1 MFAEPQEDAATVEL
15 HRTRAR
21 HWAQRRDTGVA
32 LVCWA
37 ALLAGSVW
45 VLSHVLRAVV
55 MLIIAGLLA
64 YALAPFVGYLR
75 RWLPRWLAIL
85 LVYVGLLAVLG
96 LFGYLLITA
105 SVEQVRALIAT
116 ARHLLTPGANDTPSP
131 LIEQLHNFGISQ
143 QQLDDVTR
151 SLATYAETLG
161 KDLLPL
167 LTGIA
172 NGALDTVLILVVSV
186 YLLMD
191 GARVGAWLRTG
202 TPHRYR
208 GRVTST
214 LDTFQRVVGGYIRGQ
229 VTLSALI
236 GVLVGGGMALF
247 HVPFPI
253 LLGALAFIFSFIPI
267 LGTFLSGAVCVLIA
281 LSALGPGWAIVVLAY
296 FIGVHLFEGDFVGPR
311 IVGKAVGLHP
321 AVSILALIAGAEL
334 FGIFGALLAAPVA
347 GVVQALIADFW
358 IEWRRSHPDEFA
370 GETAGGAGPV
380 MAETVAEGVADKA
393 GG

>member
-1 MFAEPQEDAATVEL
+1 MLAKPREDDATAEL

-21 HWAQRRDTGVA
+21 HWAQRRDTGLA

-45 VLSHVLRAVV
+45 LLSHILRAVV
-55 MLIIAGLLA
+55 MLIIAALLA
-64 YALAPFVGYLR
+64 YALAPFVAYLR

-85 LVYVGLLAVLG
+85 LVYAGLLAVLG
-96 LFGYLLITA
+96 LFGYLLVTA
-105 SVEQVRALIAT
+105 SIEQVRALIAT

-143 QQLDDVTR
+143 QQLDDFTR

-161 KDLLPL
+161 RDLLPL
-167 LTGIA
+167 LSGLA
-172 NGALDTVLILVVSV
+172 SGVLDAVLILVVSV

-191 GARVGAWLRTG
+191 GARVGRWLRTG
-202 TPHRYR
+202 TPRRYR
-208 GRVTST
+208 PRVVST

-253 LLGALAFIFSFIPI
+253 LLGALAFVFSFIPI
-267 LGTFLSGAVCVLIA
+267 LGTVLSGAICVLIA
-281 LSALGPGWAIVVLAY
+281 LSALGPGWAVVVLAY
-296 FIGVHLFEGDFVGPR
+296 FIGVHLIEGDFVGPR

-321 AVSILALIAGAEL
+321 AVSILALIAGSEL

-358 IEWRRSHPDEFA
+358 IEWRKSHPDEFA
-370 GETAGGAGPV
+370 DAASGAGAAV
-380 MAETVAEGVADKA
+380 VETV
-393 GG
+393 